1 MPEMI
6 EVQIDSVRVHLMTPQ
21 RLVVLKQIGS
31 ERYLPIWVG
40 PYEAEAITVALQEVE
55 MIRPLT
61 HDLLKNVFGA
71 FNARI
76 KRIEIVKLQNEIF
89 YGSIV
94 AEVDGR
100 EVNVDSRPSDAIAL
114 SVRAHVPILVHH
126 SVMDEAGMILVP
138 YSGYSYDGMFVL
150 ADALIEVHPAPVLTL
165 PQTAPSAADESPA
178 GKCLRFPVGTPL
190 TEMERD
196 TILATLDTDFPD
208 ELKKTIASVPYAAA
222 GKMGL
227 QFRRRF
233 WEEDDGI
240 FGGTSRRTSLV
251 WTWLMRSL

>member
-21 RLVVLKQIGS
+21 RLVVLKQLGS

-89 YGSIV
+89 YGNIV

-100 EVNVDSRPSDAIAL
+100 EINVDSRPSDAIAL
-114 SVRAHVPILVHH
+114 SVRSHVPILVHY
-126 SVMDEAGMILVP
+126 SVMDEAGIIPEQDIPEEEEEAPAKV
-138 YSGYSYDGMFVL
+138 
-150 ADALIEVHPAPVLTL
+150 EPAPL
-165 PQTAPSAADESPA
+165 SEES
-178 GKCLRFPVGTPL
+178 
-190 TEMERD
+190 TERLSVFE
-196 TILATLDTDFPD
+196 DFLEKLEFDKPD
-208 ELKKTIASVPYAAA
+208 DNENS
-222 GKMGL
+222 
-227 QFRRRF
+227 
-233 WEEDDGI
+233 EDDDASASGKPKKPKK
-240 FGGTSRRTSLV
+240 
-251 WTWLMRSL
+251 

>member
-76 KRIEIVKLQNEIF
+76 RRIEIVKLQNEIF
-89 YGSIV
+89 YGSII

-114 SVRAHVPILVHH
+114 SVRAHVPILVHF
-126 SVMDEAGMILVP
+126 SVMDEAGIIPEQDVSEESEAVEKEEPEPLSEESTERLSVFEDFLEKLEFDK
-138 YSGYSYDGMFVL
+138 S
-150 ADALIEVHPAPVLTL
+150 E
-165 PQTAPSAADESPA
+165 DED
-178 GKCLRFPVGTPL
+178 K
-190 TEMERD
+190 
-196 TILATLDTDFPD
+196 PD
-208 ELKKTIASVPYAAA
+208 DEGSSDNDKPKK
-222 GKMGL
+222 KK
-227 QFRRRF
+227 
-233 WEEDDGI
+233 
-240 FGGTSRRTSLV
+240 
-251 WTWLMRSL
+251 

>member
-76 KRIEIVKLQNEIF
+76 RRIEIVKLQNEIF

-126 SVMDEAGMILVP
+126 TVMEEAGITPEQDVSEETETL
-138 YSGYSYDGMFVL
+138 
-150 ADALIEVHPAPVLTL
+150 EKTEPAPLSEEGTERLSVFEDFLEKL
-165 PQTAPSAADESPA
+165 EFDKSDDEDKPDDEDASAS
-178 GKCLRFPVGTPL
+178 
-190 TEMERD
+190 
-196 TILATLDTDFPD
+196 
-208 ELKKTIASVPYAAA
+208 KKP
-222 GKMGL
+222 KKKK
-227 QFRRRF
+227 
-233 WEEDDGI
+233 
-240 FGGTSRRTSLV
+240 
-251 WTWLMRSL
+251 

>member
-100 EVNVDSRPSDAIAL
+100 EIDVDSRPSDAIAL

-126 SVMDEAGMILVP
+126 TVMEEAGIVP
-138 YSGYSYDGMFVL
+138 EQDMPEE
-150 ADALIEVHPAPVLTL
+150 AE
-165 PQTAPSAADESPA
+165 TAEPGEP
-178 GKCLRFPVGTPL
+178 TPL
-190 TEMERD
+190 TEEGTER
-196 TILATLDTDFPD
+196 LSVFEDFLEKLEFDKPEDQSDDD
-208 ELKKTIASVPYAAA
+208 EDPSGSDKPKKP
-222 GKMGL
+222 KKK
-227 QFRRRF
+227 
-233 WEEDDGI
+233 
-240 FGGTSRRTSLV
+240 
-251 WTWLMRSL
+251 